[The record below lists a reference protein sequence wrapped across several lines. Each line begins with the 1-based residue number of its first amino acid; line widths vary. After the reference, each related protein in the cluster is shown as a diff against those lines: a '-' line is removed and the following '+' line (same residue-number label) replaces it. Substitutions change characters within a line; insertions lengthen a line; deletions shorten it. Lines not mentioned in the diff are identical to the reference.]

1 MFVRV
6 KRSVAEGRSYEYL
19 QLVRSYREGKRVRQ
33 EVLLSLGR
41 KEDLLASGALDDL
54 VLSLARHSERLRV
67 VEVAKSLAARS
78 SKSWGPAL
86 VFGRLW
92 ETQGLPEILGSL
104 ASKRMFEFDL
114 ERVAF
119 AMALQRLCRPG
130 SDLQGFGWAPTV
142 EAPGLDAIQLQH
154 FYRTA
159 GFLASVREE
168 LETRLFFKDRDLFDR
183 TLDLVFLDT
192 TSTYVYRDT
201 ETPMRKR
208 GYSRD
213 RMAECPQLVLCVA
226 VDGEGWPVAWQILPG
241 NTADHEGLR
250 RMVAALRERFQ
261 IRRAVVVAD
270 RGMISKDGISLLEDH
285 ATAPFDYVLGCRMRR
300 QKEVNEEVLGR
311 AGRYETVDETLAVKE
326 VGVGDHRYVI
336 CLNRSEAVKDAF
348 AREAILEKLR
358 ATLSRN
364 GPKAVVGNK
373 GFSRFLKVARGSVT
387 IDEKAVQRDA
397 RLDGKYVLRTNTDLP
412 AAEVATTYKSLWRVE
427 RCFRTTKST
436 LEVRPIFHHHDDT
449 SIGHIVGCFL
459 ALRLEVDLQRRLD
472 KAEVEVSWPDLMRD
486 LAQVQA
492 VTVDLDG
499 KRYRLRTD
507 LRGAAGKA
515 FAAAGVRPPSA
526 VEPLG
531 PAPPEV
537 AVKSDEEV

>member
-1 MFVRV
+1 MYVRI
-6 KRSVAEGRSYEYL
+6 KRSGSGERKHEYL
-19 QLVRSYREGKRVRQ
+19 QLVRSYRDQGRVRQ
-33 EVLLSLGR
+33 EVMLTLGR
-41 KEDLLASGALDDL
+41 KDELVASGMLDTIIQG
-54 VLSLARHSERLRV
+54 LAKHSERLRV
-67 VEVAKSLAARS
+67 VEIANSMAARS

-92 ETQGLPEILGSL
+92 EMQGLPEVLGSL
-104 ASKRMFEFDL
+104 ASKRMFGFDL

-192 TSTYVYRDT
+192 TSTCVYRDT

-213 RMAECPQLVLCVA
+213 RMPECPQLVLCVA
-226 VDGEGWPVAWQILPG
+226 VDTEGWPIAWQILPG

-270 RGMISKDGISLLEDH
+270 RGMISRDGISLLEDH
-285 ATAPFDYVLGCRMRR
+285 ETAPFDYVLGCRMRR

-326 VGVGDHRYVI
+326 VRVGDHRYVI
-336 CLNRSEAVKDAF
+336 CLNRREAEKDAF
-348 AREAILEKLR
+348 AREAILAKLR

-387 IDEKAVQRDA
+387 IDEKAVERDA

-412 AAEVATTYKSLWRVE
+412 AAEVAKTYKSLWRVE

-472 KAEVEVSWPDLMRD
+472 KAGVEVSWPDIMRD
-486 LAQVQA
+486 LGQVQA

-499 KRYRLRTD
+499 KRQEPKPPHRDRV
-507 LRGAAGKA
+507 
-515 FAAAGVRPPSA
+515 AGV
-526 VEPLG
+526 G
-531 PAPPEV
+531 PV
-537 AVKSDEEV
+537 V

>member
-41 KEDLLASGALDDL
+41 KDDLLASGALDDL

-119 AMALQRLCRPG
+119 AMALQRLCCPG

-183 TLDLVFLDT
+183 TLDLVFIDT

-226 VDGEGWPVAWQILPG
+226 VDAQGWPIAWQILPG

-270 RGMISKDGISLLEDH
+270 RGMISRDGISLLEDH

-326 VGVGDHRYVI
+326 VRVGDHRYVI
-336 CLNRSEAVKDAF
+336 CLNRREAEKDAF

-358 ATLSRN
+358 TTLSRN

-373 GFSRFLKVARGSVT
+373 GFSRFLKVAKGSVT
-387 IDEKAVQRDA
+387 IDEKAVERDA

-486 LAQVQA
+486 LGQVQA

-515 FAAAGVRPPSA
+515 FIAAGVRPPSA

-531 PAPPEV
+531 PTPPEA